1 MYCLKIKF
9 AEEVHIVNN
18 KRTKNVGNSLLI
30 NNESKKI
37 WTAKETHMLQNLF
50 YIFIHYL
57 EFDPVQWEGCEFR
70 ASAICSK
77 ATLSRDLCP
86 LQAYPLIQ

>member
-37 WTAKETHMLQNLF
+37 
-50 YIFIHYL
+50 
-57 EFDPVQWEGCEFR
+57 
-70 ASAICSK
+70 
-77 ATLSRDLCP
+77 
-86 LQAYPLIQ
+86 

>member
-18 KRTKNVGNSLLI
+18 KRTKNVGNNLNSQGNI
-30 NNESKKI
+30 
-37 WTAKETHMLQNLF
+37 THMLQNLF

-77 ATLSRDLCP
+77 GTLSRDLCP